1 MGNEAK
7 LGESI
12 WLGKTLFG
20 KIHLWGSTREH
31 FPCEKCDY
39 RSTSKQSLRRHKQFK
54 HDGLGYACEDCDYE
68 SVSKQQLNLH
78 MVSKHDGEKI
88 SCDKCDY

>member
-1 MGNEAK
+1 MGNQNY
-7 LGESI
+7 I
-12 WLGKTLFG
+12 FG
-20 KIHLWGSTREH
+20 KGQMGFSEGNNMNFIIHIYIQTLANKW
-31 FPCEKCDY
+31 
-39 RSTSKQSLRRHKQFK
+39 
-54 HDGLGYACEDCDYE
+54 LGYACEDCDYE